1 MPLKDLHSL
10 RLYTRVARLGSFSAA
25 AREAGL
31 TQSQVSRMIA
41 ELEASLGARLLS
53 RTTRAVVPTEAG
65 LEFLARMEPI
75 LAAVDDAENSV
86 RETGELRG
94 LLRIGMPSTMAIRV
108 VIPRLSDFT
117 ERHPQLHLQLM
128 LEDQW
133 QDMVKEAV
141 DVGIRVGKLPDLAG
155 TAKLIGSM
163 QRIVVASA
171 AYLAQHGTPA
181 RPEDLER
188 HRIIGG
194 PAAAHASSWQF
205 ERDGES
211 TSVSLTAQITVN
223 DTAGALAAAVGGL
236 GVTSTTSWACAQ
248 ELQDGTLVQVLPAWK
263 MADLPVH
270 TYFPMGR
277 ATRLAARAFA
287 DFLASALE
295 QPPTLSEQ

>member
-41 ELEASLGARLLS
+41 ELEASLGTRLLS
-53 RTTRAVVPTEAG
+53 RTTRAVVATEAG

-108 VIPRLSDFT
+108 IIPRLSAFT
-117 ERHPQLHLQLM
+117 ERHPQLHLELM

-171 AYLAQHGTPA
+171 AYLARSGPPE
-181 RPEDLER
+181 RPEDLEQ

-194 PAAAHASSWQF
+194 PASAHASSWQF
-205 ERDGES
+205 ERDGEI
-211 TSVSLTAQITVN
+211 TSVSLSPQISVN

-248 ELQDGTLVQVLPAWK
+248 ELHDGTLLQLLPTWK

-270 TYFPMGR
+270 AYFPMGR

-287 DFLASALE
+287 DFLASAIE
-295 QPPTLSEQ
+295 QSPTLSEQ